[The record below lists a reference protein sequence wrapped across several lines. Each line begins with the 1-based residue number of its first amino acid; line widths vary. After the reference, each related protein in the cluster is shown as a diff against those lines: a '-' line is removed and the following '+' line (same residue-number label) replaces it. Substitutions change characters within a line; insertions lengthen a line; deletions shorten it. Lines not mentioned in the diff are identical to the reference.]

1 MGTVLATAAL
11 ASAGGD
17 SGVGFGVT
25 IPEGDLADVN
35 NTSWYLQAR
44 TVAAKKI
51 LGWRAE
57 VYYADTTA
65 HGPVDGGRA
74 FGFDVDAVARF
85 GGRQSYGYA
94 FAGAGY
100 GKATFSRPGNLP
112 GSLVRSTEW
121 DWTMQGGL
129 GVVIKK
135 VVYLEAMYVQYQTS
149 PKSAYIPVV
158 IGFQY

>member
-1 MGTVLATAAL
+1 VVLSSAAL
-11 ASAGGD
+11 AS
-17 SGVGFGVT
+17 SGRGRGRRLRGHD
-25 IPEGDLADVN
+25 PEGDLADVN
-35 NTSWYLQAR
+35 DTSWYLQAR

-57 VYYADTTA
+57 LYYADTTA

-85 GGRQSYGYA
+85 GGRQTFGYA

-100 GKATFSRPGNLP
+100 GKATFSRPGDLP
-112 GSLVRSTEW
+112 GSVVRSTEW

-135 VVYLEAMYVQYQTS
+135 VVYLEAMYVQYQTN